1 MRNACANLPGVTG
14 EGVVAS
20 ALPLTPSVSW
30 GGMQVEGYVPPP
42 NQPELQVD
50 QRAADAGY
58 FQAMQIPLLQGR
70 LFAAT
75 DLEKSQ
81 PVVLIDEKMATR
93 FWPRGDAV
101 GKRIRQSK
109 NDPWFTV
116 AGVVGVVKQYGL
128 DTDTRMVVYYAYAQQ
143 PFSTMFVVARTTG
156 DPARLANSVV
166 EQVHGIDPN
175 VPIFDVATLTER
187 VHDSVA
193 GRRFAMTMLGAFA
206 AFAMI
211 LAAIGVYGVMS
222 FLVTQGTPDIAI
234 RMALGARRETILS
247 LVFQQGMA
255 LALIGIVAGL
265 AGAFCLTRVMST
277 LLFGVSA
284 TDPLTYVGVVAML
297 TLATLAACYFP
308 ARRAMRV
315 DPMVALRYE

>member
-1 MRNACANLPGVTG
+1 
-14 EGVVAS
+14 
-20 ALPLTPSVSW
+20 
-30 GGMQVEGYVPPP
+30 
-42 NQPELQVD
+42 
-50 QRAADAGY
+50 
-58 FQAMQIPLLQGR
+58 
-70 LFAAT
+70 
-75 DLEKSQ
+75 
-81 PVVLIDEKMATR
+81 
-93 FWPRGDAV
+93 V
-101 GKRIRQSK
+101 GKRIRPGDRS
-109 NDPWFTV
+109 PWLTIV
-116 AGVVGVVKQYGL
+116 GVVGLVKQYGL
-128 DTDTRMVVYYAYAQQ
+128 DTDTRMVVYSSYTQQ
-143 PFSTMFVVARTTG
+143 PSGYMFVVARTTG
-156 DPARLANSVV
+156 NAAQLANPVI
-166 EQVHGIDPN
+166 EQVHGIDAN
-175 VPIFDVATLTER
+175 VPIFDVATMTER

-193 GRRFAMTMLGAFA
+193 RQRFAMIMLGAFA
-206 AFAMI
+206 GFAMI

-265 AGAFCLTRVMST
+265 AGAFCLTRLMST